1 MIMFVVIWFNHNVL
15 DTPYLGYIREVHA
28 MIMVVVVIWF
38 NHNVLDTP
46 YLGYTGCQCYDY
58 VCCYMVQSQCPR
70 HTLSGIY
77 TGSPCYDYG
86 CCCYMVQSQ
95 CPRHT
100 LSGIYGMSML

>member
-1 MIMFVVIWFNHNVL
+1 MIM
-15 DTPYLGYIREVHA
+15 
-28 MIMVVVVIWF
+28 VVVIWF

-58 VCCYMVQSQCPR
+58 GCY
-70 HTLSGIY
+70 
-77 TGSPCYDYG
+77 
-86 CCCYMVQSQ
+86 YMVQSQ